1 MSNTNLIKTDSD
13 ALELAEAINKADYE
27 HYLWK
32 QAMKD
37 YQSRKTTEALKQ
49 AKSNGASIGRPAFPD
64 QEHGKEILEM
74 LKIGRANRIKWR
86 ELVDAVEEKY
96 NHRYAKSSLFG
107 YHKKYN
113 MQDS

>member
-37 YQSRKTTEALKQ
+37 YQSRIACTDRDWETPISCLW
-49 AKSNGASIGRPAFPD
+49 
-64 QEHGKEILEM
+64 M
-74 LKIGRANRIKWR
+74 L
-86 ELVDAVEEKY
+86 LV
-96 NHRYAKSSLFG
+96 
-107 YHKKYN
+107 YH
-113 MQDS
+113 